1 MARSMTRGAV
11 SRWWCGSGSLLSCRR
26 SIQMRRSARFAEREH
41 SDPSALSRRFWSVGT
56 QAGGLDGGGPARA
69 DWSIPVVAAAV
80 VPECEN
86 LDPRTLERTRRGAS
100 QSELGYDDSGGRLT
114 PGKWGVAYGP
124 TSVGRILRGLGLSRQ
139 KARPSHPKKDAAA
152 AEAFFACPI

>member
-1 MARSMTRGAV
+1 MAGA
-11 SRWWCGSGSLLSCRR
+11 L
-26 SIQMRRSARFAEREH
+26 RE
-41 SDPSALSRRFWSVGT
+41 PIEA
-56 QAGGLDGGGPARA
+56 
-69 DWSIPVVAAAV
+69 IPVVAAAV

-86 LDPRTLERTRRGAS
+86 LDPRTLERTRGGAS

-152 AEAFFACPI
+152 EAFFCLPYMKQILPNSRNKYFTVSSNLPSSRDTSCILLGLGNQLFNLNLRSLIENLTRAKGPQ